1 MFILKEF
8 CNREILLCNFLLHYL
23 NSTPP
28 SRVTRQIFL
37 AMFTSVKS
45 TERWVIGWWKL
56 SMMVFAVLTLYR
68 NVTDRR
74 VSGFA
79 TCVASYAVARWKSW
93 IWYIVDRFLTD
104 AMNHRHA
111 KNIPSRIN
119 VADDDLYTEPTSR
132 REKFT
137 DMCWLIWLVQ
147 KVTAS
152 SEAAHGSVILHV
164 AFTLSANLD
173 DDDPEWLQ

>member
-8 CNREILLCNFLLHYL
+8 CDREILLCNFLLHYL

-28 SRVTRQIFL
+28 SRVTRQNFL

-111 KNIPSRIN
+111 KKTFLHALMSQTTISTQSLRHGVRN
-119 VADDDLYTEPTSR
+119 L
-132 REKFT
+132 
-137 DMCWLIWLVQ
+137 LIYVDWY
-147 KVTAS
+147 
-152 SEAAHGSVILHV
+152 GSCKK
-164 AFTLSANLD
+164 
-173 DDDPEWLQ
+173 

>member
-8 CNREILLCNFLLHYL
+8 CDREILLCNFLLHYL

-28 SRVTRQIFL
+28 SRVTRQNFL

-111 KNIPSRIN
+111 KKTFLLHRAYVTAWEIYWYMLIDMARAKSNSLLWSRPRFCDT
-119 VADDDLYTEPTSR
+119 ACSLYTIGESR
-132 REKFT
+132 RWWSW
-137 DMCWLIWLVQ
+137 M
-147 KVTAS
+147 
-152 SEAAHGSVILHV
+152 AAVGL
-164 AFTLSANLD
+164 LYL
-173 DDDPEWLQ
+173 